1 MFDHNWC
8 DFTFFFLHLTGRPP
22 QRTFGIFK
30 LNKEREPADCVIW
43 ICTISFQSKIDK
55 YHLHKH

>member
-8 DFTFFFLHLTGRPP
+8 DFTFFLHLTGRPP
-22 QRTFGIFK
+22 QRTFGILK
-30 LNKEREPADCVIW
+30 LNKEREPADFVIR